1 MNHLEQNTSYRS
13 TLMRKKR
20 KEERGSG
27 RGFTKR
33 IKEELDAKYPNHNN
47 VSTQNLR
54 DNAVR
59 FRLEMNEPNTTN
71 EIQQEIVDQNHN
83 INNTNAA
90 KTNNEWANELKL
102 ELLKSDREERSKG
115 REFLKQ
121 MKERWDEKYPGLPV
135 TTHYLRDKA
144 ARISKDKALL
154 NLLEVQD
161 QSEALNN
168 ANHATAIPGHE
179 DQLRQ

>member
-1 MNHLEQNTSYRS
+1 
-13 TLMRKKR
+13 
-20 KEERGSG
+20 
-27 RGFTKR
+27 
-33 IKEELDAKYPNHNN
+33 
-47 VSTQNLR
+47 
-54 DNAVR
+54 
-59 FRLEMNEPNTTN
+59 
-71 EIQQEIVDQNHN
+71 
-83 INNTNAA
+83 
-90 KTNNEWANELKL
+90 
-102 ELLKSDREERSKG
+102 
-115 REFLKQ
+115 